1 VEIETDLGDY
11 EKVNGVFIPF
21 SIEAAPKG
29 SQDKQKIIIEKAEA
43 NVPTDDAAFHFPI
56 SK

>member
-1 VEIETDLGDY
+1 
-11 EKVNGVFIPF
+11 VNGVFIPF

-43 NVPTDDAAFHFPI
+43 NVPADDAAFHFPI